1 MNDQTRTT
9 EQLPATSRLMR
20 MKEVIRVTGMS
31 RSFIYKRISEGEF
44 PSAVSLSMKSVAW
57 VEEEVQQWIASKIQ
71 QRDNDAVA

>member
-9 EQLPATSRLMR
+9 KQLPTTCRLMR

-31 RSFIYKRISEGEF
+31 RSFIYKRINEGEF
-44 PSAVSLSMKSVAW
+44 PTAISLSAKSVAW

-71 QRDNDAVA
+71 QRDNLSV

>member
-9 EQLPATSRLMR
+9 EQLPATTRLMR

-44 PSAVSLSMKSVAW
+44 PSAVSLSVKSTAW
-57 VEEEVQQWIASKIQ
+57 VEHEVQAWIADKIR
-71 QRDNDAVA
+71 QRDSAVA